1 MDIVLHPEIAE
12 RYKSPSQKARVV
24 TEKWFEENMYCPAC
38 SSDFLEPTPHNE
50 KVVDFICPNCGER
63 YQMKSMSHPFGFR
76 VMDSAYKPKIEAIKN
91 GTSPNFVFMHYDRD
105 NMVVEDVII
114 IPKHFISP
122 EVIEKRKA
130 LSPNA
135 RRAGWVGSNIL
146 LGRLP
151 VDARISIVSDGI
163 IVPENIVRESWKKF
177 LFLGEISVS
186 SKGWLTDVLS
196 CVRKL
201 EKKEFTLGEMYNFEE
216 EMKKMHPRNKNIKPK
231 IRQQLQILRDKG
243 IIEFLG
249 NGKYRVMK

>member
-1 MDIVLHPEIAE
+1 MDISLKPEIAE
-12 RYKSPSQKARVV
+12 RYKSPSQKARVI

-38 SSDFLEPTPHNE
+38 PSDFLEPTPHNE
-50 KVVDFICPNCGER
+50 KVVDFICPDCGER

-91 GTSPNFVFMHYDRD
+91 GTSPNFVFMHYDRSSMTVQ
-105 NMVVEDVII
+105 NVVI

-122 EVIEKRKA
+122 EIIEKRKA

-135 RRAGWVGSNIL
+135 RRAGWIGSNIL

-151 VDARISIVSDGI
+151 VDARISIVSDGMVI
-163 IVPENIVRESWKKF
+163 PEKLVRESWRRF
-177 LFLGEISVS
+177 LFLEEISIS

-201 EKKEFTLGEMYNFEE
+201 EKNEFTLGEIYDFEGE
-216 EMKKMHPRNKNIKPK
+216 LGKMHPRNKHIKPK

-243 IIEFLG
+243 ILEFLG
-249 NGKYRVMK
+249 KGKYRVIE